1 MRITF
6 APMVAM
12 LISTALY
19 VPLCLLFVN
28 WFEMGIMGLAVAQ
41 SVDNAIL
48 ILILLIYCNCSE

>member
-28 WFEMGIMGLAVAQ
+28 YYEMGIKGLAVAQ
-41 SVDNAIL
+41 SIDNGIL
-48 ILILLIYCNCSE
+48 ILILVIYCNCSD